1 MTSVIIASLVAV
13 PLAVGTGA
21 ADRAPLPYWLQSATQ
36 KDSPAVGILQR
47 FKRAQ
52 RGDAVSQL
60 IVGMRYLELQNSDQ
74 ALYWFEK
81 SAVQG
86 NVEAQMYLGDAYAH
100 GKGVSVD
107 IVKAHMWLCLAAAK
121 GGYEAKFRFEYLLS
135 TMTPEQIAE
144 AQRATLARKPEMQ

>member
-1 MTSVIIASLVAV
+1 MTSVIIASLMAI
-13 PLAVGTGA
+13 PLTVGTGA
-21 ADRAPLPYWLQSATQ
+21 ADQAQHSYRLQSTTQ
-36 KDSPAVGILQR
+36 KDNLIGIAQR

-52 RGDAVSQL
+52 NGDAASQL
-60 IVGMRYLELQNSDQ
+60 IVGMRYLELQNSVQ
-74 ALYWFEK
+74 ALYWLEK

-107 IVKAHMWLCLAAAK
+107 FVKAHMWLSLAAAK

-135 TMTPEQIAE
+135 KMTPEQIAE
-144 AQRATLARKPEMQ
+144 AQRATLARKPRIE

>member
-1 MTSVIIASLVAV
+1 MTSIFIASLMAI

-21 ADRAPLPYWLQSATQ
+21 ADQAQHPYLLQTTAQ
-36 KDSPAVGILQR
+36 KDSPPGITQR

-52 RGDAVSQL
+52 NGDATSQL
-60 IVGMRYLELQNSDQ
+60 IVGRKYLELQNIAQ

-81 SAVQG
+81 SAAQG
-86 NVEAQMYLGDAYAH
+86 NVEAQMHLGDAYAY

-107 IVKAHMWLCLAAAK
+107 IVKAHMWLSLAAAR

-135 TMTPEQIAE
+135 KMTPEQIAE
-144 AQRATLARKPEMQ
+144 AQRATLARKRTID